1 MNVTKE
7 QLLRFVKIRNA
18 SGFSSNLQ
26 FGIDAQEAGF
36 DVKELGTPERGWHAP
51 EREDE
56 GGYRWQTAHGTL
68 VELPGG
74 EMELREDKPTLC
86 P

>member
-26 FGIDAQEAGF
+26 FAIDAGEAGF
-36 DVKELGTPERGWHAP
+36 KVEELGTPEKVGLKHAQA
-51 EREDE
+51 
-56 GGYRWQTAHGTL
+56 YHWQTAHGTL